1 MKKLILF
8 LLFVV
13 TPGSA
18 VATPVS
24 ADWVRIGANRSGSVH
39 YLDTASIVKSGNKIK
54 ASGLVNYKAH
64 NSKEQKKL
72 DTKMGMRS
80 QSYHV
85 EFDCKEL
92 KSRLASNGI
101 LSFSEF
107 MGKGS
112 IKNHYHRKAR
122 NRIWMPTKHNTL
134 QYSMQ
139 KYLCKRRK

>member
-8 LLFVV
+8 ILFVA
-13 TPGSA
+13 TPGST

-24 ADWVRIGANRSGSVH
+24 ADWVRIGANRPGSVH

-64 NSKEQKKL
+64 NRKEQKKL
-72 DTKMGMRS
+72 DKKMGMRS

-85 EFDCKEL
+85 ELDCKEL

-101 LSFSEF
+101 VSFSEF
-107 MGKGS
+107 MGKGK
-112 IKNHYHRKAR
+112 IKNHYHRKDK
-122 NRIWMPTKHNTL
+122 NRAWMPTKRNTL

-139 KYLCKRRK
+139 KYLCRR

>member
-8 LLFVV
+8 LLFIV
-13 TPGSA
+13 TPVSA

-24 ADWVRIGANRSGSVH
+24 ADWVRIGPNRPGSVH

-92 KSRLASNGI
+92 KSRLTSKGI
-101 LSFSEF
+101 TSFSEF

-112 IKNHYHRKAR
+112 IKNHYHRKGKKRA
-122 NRIWMPTKHNTL
+122 WMPTKHNTL
-134 QYSMQ
+134 QHSMQ
-139 KYLCKRRK
+139 KYLCRR